1 MGLGFRVSR
10 GLIMEI
16 QDLNNKWLLLEGEIT
31 GNFKSLRLDSK
42 SIPDLFIGR
51 SVEGNRCLILKL
63 PQGYKADFQSSIRQN
78 LSLELFEKSRW
89 IVLSLLEEQYY
100 DLFND
105 LILSI
110 YNKVVHIDKASI
122 YVSELLKT
130 YYKWS
135 EFFLDSSSY
144 RLSDEEIKGLFGE
157 LTILHELLL
166 PSNSSNLNDVL
177 NSWKGPYDT
186 GHDFILEEYNIEVKT
201 KNSGAANIK
210 ISSEYQLQSDP
221 GKGLELAIVTVLS
234 DSLEGDSMKD
244 QVLKVRDYVMERLGD
259 YSIVLKTLSQKGLNL
274 KNLDSYEHLRFKI
287 QSIITYDC
295 NDQDFPKI
303 TRASLVDSINS
314 VSYNLNI
321 NQIHTFIKTQLSPS
335 NGDSRIS

>member
-144 RLSDEEIKGLFGE
+144 GLSDEEIKGLFGE
-157 LTILHELLL
+157 LTILTH
-166 PSNSSNLNDVL
+166 P
-177 NSWKGPYDT
+177 
-186 GHDFILEEYNIEVKT
+186 I
-201 KNSGAANIK
+201 
-210 ISSEYQLQSDP
+210 
-221 GKGLELAIVTVLS
+221 
-234 DSLEGDSMKD
+234 
-244 QVLKVRDYVMERLGD
+244 
-259 YSIVLKTLSQKGLNL
+259 
-274 KNLDSYEHLRFKI
+274 
-287 QSIITYDC
+287 
-295 NDQDFPKI
+295 
-303 TRASLVDSINS
+303 
-314 VSYNLNI
+314 
-321 NQIHTFIKTQLSPS
+321 
-335 NGDSRIS
+335 